1 MTQDFERYFD
11 AGQFCWFDVK
21 QIIKNSLITDK
32 TRGMILSELQF
43 QDVDNKI
50 DWEILKNEIP
60 E

>member
-1 MTQDFERYFD
+1 MP
-11 AGQFCWFDVK
+11 GQFCWFDVK
-21 QIIKNSLITDK
+21 QIIKKNSLITDK

-50 DWEILKNEIP
+50 DWEILKNEIQNKKNY